1 MESGDLRCPVTEEL
15 ERVLTLGVQCFLPHG
30 RTVRLQEV
38 VSEVALGGRVA
49 AAAVISPL
57 TSRAGRIQGI
67 SLLQGGPCHPWK

>member
-1 MESGDLRCPVTEEL
+1 MESGDSSCPVTEEL
-15 ERVLTLGVQCFLPHG
+15 ERVLPHG

-67 SLLQGGPCHPWK
+67 SLLQGGPGHPWK